1 VHESFEEGCLLVTKA
16 ARRASSTR
24 PARTARIN
32 RARYASVSVSR
43 TGGFTLVEAVITL
56 LVLSIL
62 TNLAVN
68 SYNSYVKRA
77 RAADAIEQLDQF
89 RTHMEKAFQDNG
101 NYGAGVCAVNLPTG
115 VSNFIYFCQLG
126 GNGQAFV
133 ANATGSG
140 SMAGYIF
147 SINDQGFRRTEAFPG
162 ASVPTDCWMVEKDKC
177 R

>member
-1 VHESFEEGCLLVTKA
+1 MVTKGA
-16 ARRASSTR
+16 ARAGSTR
-24 PARTARIN
+24 LARAARIN
-32 RARYASVSVSR
+32 REQHAAAVSR

-62 TNLAVN
+62 STFAVN

-77 RAADAIEQLDQF
+77 RAADAVEQLDQF

-101 NYGAGVCAVNLPTG
+101 NYGAGACAVNLPTG
-115 VSNFIYFCQLG
+115 VSSFTFSCQLG
-126 GNGQAFV
+126 QNGQAFT
-133 ANATGSG
+133 AGATGSG
-140 SMAGYIF
+140 SVAGYMF
-147 SINDQGFRRTEAFPG
+147 SINEQGFRRTEAFPG